1 MRALLLTLSLCYSA
15 TVLGASIWHV
25 QGEQEWYLFGTIHV
39 LRPDA
44 YPLPASYQ
52 TVLDR
57 CTNLWLEVDLDALT
71 EPEILLQVRSIMQLP
86 TGATLKTQISAK
98 AYRRLTLLADRA
110 GKSLADFTGLKPW
123 AVANVLAL
131 MLFEQRGFVSEQ
143 GLDLHLAQQAKT
155 REIPTLA
162 LETVI
167 QQMTLLDE
175 LAAAYPD
182 DFITFSTNDL
192 DRVDQ
197 LVAEMVHNWQQ
208 GDVEALY
215 RLADFKAY
223 PAIEDAMLNQRNNDW
238 MRQFEQASDQT
249 SPQCVAVGALH
260 MAGESGL
267 LAQFKRAGYRVRQ
280 VTAKMHEPAQGGPQ
294 PEPIK

>member
-15 TVLGASIWHV
+15 TALGASIWHV
-25 QGEQEWYLFGTIHV
+25 QGEQDWYLFGTIHV
-39 LRPDA
+39 LQPDT
-44 YPLPASYQ
+44 YPLPARYEE
-52 TVLDR
+52 VLDQ

-71 EPEILLQVRSIMQLP
+71 ESDILQQVRSLMQLP

-98 AYRRLTLLADRA
+98 AYRQLTALADRA
-110 GKSLADFTGLKPW
+110 GMSLADFKGLKPW
-123 AVANVLAL
+123 AVANILTL
-131 MLFEQRGFVSEQ
+131 NLFQQRGFTSEQ
-143 GLDLHLAQQAKT
+143 GLDLYLAQQAKA
-155 REIPTLA
+155 RDLPIRA
-162 LETVI
+162 LETVM

-197 LVAEMVHNWQQ
+197 LVADMLRNWQQ

-223 PAIEDAMLNQRNNDW
+223 PAVEDAMLSQRNNDW
-238 MRQFEQASDQT
+238 MRQFEQAKNQS
-249 SPQCVAVGALH
+249 SPQCIAVGALH

-267 LAQFKRAGYRVRQ
+267 LAQFERAGYRVRQ
-280 VTAKMHEPAQGGPQ
+280 VTDVMNEQL
-294 PEPIK
+294 E